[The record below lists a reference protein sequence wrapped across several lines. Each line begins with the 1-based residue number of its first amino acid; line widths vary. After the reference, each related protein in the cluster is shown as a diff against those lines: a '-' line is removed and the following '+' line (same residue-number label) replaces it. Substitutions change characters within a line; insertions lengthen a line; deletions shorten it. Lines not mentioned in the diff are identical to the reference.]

1 VSVAGVVALVGL
13 TLSHEPP
20 EAATLNS
27 RRVLLVTCTV
37 LDPVSVVPLKLKVS
51 RLGVTR
57 RDDVVGVPTVSVT
70 GTICAPAA
78 APLGV
83 MVIVPW

>member
-1 VSVAGVVALVGL
+1 
-13 TLSHEPP
+13 
-20 EAATLNS
+20 
-27 RRVLLVTCTV
+27 

-57 RDDVVGVPTVSVT
+57 RDEVVGVPTVKVT
-70 GTICAPAA
+70 GTICGPAA
-78 APLGV
+78 APSGV